1 MKKDPRNN
9 SLVEISA
16 REIVLNGKIDVLENS
31 PIQIYDNI
39 SNTMISID
47 NPSSIFVQ
55 LITAPK
61 AINQI
66 SASLAPYG
74 EQTVFHKGFGPSNY
88 VGNSEFMALEP
99 NYIVTFDNSSGLDDR
114 FYTSGSQSGTLAAV
128 DWAGRSPDNDLNYK
142 NIEFR
147 NSLDVNWSGR
157 IIESLTPYALAPSY
171 NFALYTG
178 NYQKILSPD
187 ASNLWQTGTWSLNL
201 PIQNLWD
208 SEVIWDLRSGSG
220 DYTGERIG
228 RAMES
233 GSSYNAAGTVMV
245 PSYEIYSTGSIVAP
259 SGSRPQ
265 DLRFLE
271 GGAIRDNSTTVT
283 MGGHFR
289 PDNRYTKSSTILY
302 KNPTGVKWTQSNFS
316 QNENSGRVLLGAKNK
331 ILFPEVI
338 ETIDP
343 SISDGSTFIF
353 NSWPDSIAEKQSTIM
368 KFRTADLVETDF
380 EFKEYDLLGI
390 DNYFTSIDSVLAGI
404 VGPAERVINS
414 IEGFVLKSDVSVVK
428 REYSLNIL
436 YDCYLYSF
444 ENLSFAMSPDEYQAF
459 VPQNGEIYLGDPF
472 RLYFSEDYL
481 INNNAPNQSLYDI
494 RKFSNVQEVVLLT
507 SQGQI
512 FLKRDLGLTLEDLQN
527 TKYIDIGK
535 QPFAYNSEKDKNGI
549 FNTYNPLNLTAD
561 SRIRLFGIIALYE
574 KNTSAALV
582 YDNLILQYYKVPRK
596 KYLYNNSHGHKAHDL
611 YNDPYAYIVKG
622 DVANPKQDPQ
632 FRVINNNEN
641 ITSLGYIK
649 GDEIIPAIQKK
660 GGATLYA
667 KLYNPQYGEPIIDSL
682 RPKQISNINYKPK
695 SYSDIESSSSFK
707 FKNALDTNLSSRAL
721 VPFFMDGLYK
731 EYAVQVINAEESKN
745 IKDAGFVD
753 DKIVPIV
760 PFSNNGPSGSL
771 LGFTDILGNVFLS
784 DVPTDYIPVYDKNG
798 NIDSLYGSSVKLR
811 SSKFENNNFYNSEE
825 SAKTIEINLLKAVEK
840 FPGMP
845 IQYGN
850 KNNIGYL
857 PYNDGKDNKIGVMF
871 RTNYMSNPANIN
883 DQFYK
888 IEQFPRQSIP
898 TTNPKSNGQATSIP
912 LNRNACSASYFGFKY
927 LNLPIGIDY
936 RFFTGSY
943 STVSGTVGIFTIPH
957 NILHVYGDKL
967 LTYVTGSTEYTEEE
981 IFYPKSFIFYADSS
995 NKTYPIDSD
1004 NGKISGS
1011 LSTSTRSVNNFN
1023 IINSEIYTFDDGI
1036 NQKFGNFISSN
1047 NEINDFS
1054 YESFYTGSVKVNYF
1068 YENVPES
1075 SRNLL
1080 IVNPGFLNKSIDVS
1094 DFSPREDNKLLLIEK
1109 DINKLKIKEFNNK
1122 RNSKI
1127 VEYFTATNYN
1137 SLAPAC
1143 YCHSDTSALYNKN
1156 CINSYMAFNF
1166 PGYVP
1171 VSPAKLPVSPM
1182 PFFNMPL
1189 SGSSAY
1195 YSATGGESSQA
1206 LAYINFRNN
1215 TSRLFTSALIDYN
1228 LPDNTNKRYTIHPKS
1243 ISYSID
1249 PPDTFFGTA
1258 FIESNQSQR
1267 QITRFLNFKLEHSLY
1282 HDDYTVAGTSDA
1294 LTASFIENGFT
1305 NKEVWTPGI
1314 MAGTYNYIFRIQ
1326 DMILPAPRLLYSG
1339 TAATYPNSQ
1348 PPLLFEPYNSDN
1360 PDDNGLRSNFYFNI
1374 NECEI
1379 NKELFLSIT
1388 EEIKTNFSYYVKG
1401 TIPTVTSDNSLNLTY
1416 GTGSLEI
1423 IIDSADDVTFEA
1435 KQQADGMDQYRGVF
1449 LPDPTRQ
1456 LLGRD
1461 KLNVEGGI
1469 SSALENGEFA
1479 QPFKNLRITM
1489 FSEDNIKI
1497 NGLTNFAKLA
1507 VSFRP
1512 NSQIPSNFLEEDG
1525 EKYSI
1530 YPNEPYSE
1538 SFEMYNGEYFCFA
1551 RISSFGSYHSLN
1563 ERIND
1568 DAFLNFDIIS
1578 SDLSASNTIKK
1589 IETIP
1594 YDPFAH
1600 ENPSFYSSISDF
1612 SFIDILNVVD
1622 NPAAPVVCSGTFTM
1636 RAPLG
1641 YHSILSLDEDA
1652 KELQI
1657 GHGIKSSL
1665 YTASDSYQEIENG
1678 VNRSI
1683 IDQGMGINIIQIAG
1697 MARK

>member
-31 PIQIYDNI
+31 PIQIYDNN
-39 SNTMISID
+39 SSTLISID
-47 NPSSIFVQ
+47 NPSSAFVQ

-66 SASLAPYG
+66 SAATASYG
-74 EQTVFHKGFGPSNY
+74 EQTIFHKGFGPSNY

-114 FYTSGSQSGTLAAV
+114 FYTSGSQSGTRAAV

-147 NSLDVNWSGR
+147 NALDVNWSGR
-157 IIESLTPYALAPSY
+157 VVESLIPYTLTPSY

-220 DYTGERIG
+220 DYTGDRVG

-233 GSSYNAAGTVMV
+233 GSSYNAAGTVTV
-245 PSYEIYSTGSIVAP
+245 PSYEIYSTGSTVA
-259 SGSRPQ
+259 SVGSRPQ
-265 DLRFLE
+265 YLRFLE
-271 GGAIRDNSTTVT
+271 GGAIRDNSATVT

-289 PDNRYTKSSTILY
+289 PDNRYTKSSSVLF
-302 KNPTGVKWTQSNFS
+302 KNPTGIKWAQSNFS
-316 QNENSGRVLLGAKNK
+316 QNENSGRLLLGAKNK
-331 ILFPEVI
+331 LLFPEVI

-343 SISDGSTFIF
+343 TIVDGSAFIF
-353 NSWPDSIAEKQSTIM
+353 NSWPDSVVEKQSTMM

-380 EFKEYDLLGI
+380 EFNSYDLLGV
-390 DNYFTSIDSVLAGI
+390 DNYFTSIDSVLAGL
-404 VGPAERVINS
+404 VGDAKRVINS
-414 IEGFVLKSDVSVVK
+414 IEGFVLKCDVSTVK

-444 ENLSFAMSPDEYQAF
+444 ENLGFAMSPDEYQAF

-472 RLYFSEDYL
+472 KLYFSEDYL
-481 INNNAPNQSLYDI
+481 IHLNIPYQSLYGI
-494 RKFSNVQEVVLLT
+494 RKFSNVQEVILLT

-512 FLKRDLGLTLEDLQN
+512 FLKRDLGLTLEELQN
-527 TKYIDIGK
+527 KKYIDIGK

-596 KYLYNNSHGHKAHDL
+596 KYLYNNSHGHKAHDI

-632 FRVINNNEN
+632 FRIINNNEN
-641 ITSLGYIK
+641 ITSLGYVK

-667 KLYNPQYGEPIIDSL
+667 KLYNPQYGEPIIDSS

-707 FKNALDTNLSSRAL
+707 FKNALDTNMSSRAL

-731 EYAVQVINAEESKN
+731 EYAVQVVNAEGEKN
-745 IKDAGFVD
+745 VKDAGFID

-771 LGFTDILGNVFLS
+771 SGFTDILGNVFLT
-784 DVPTDYIPVYDKNG
+784 DVPTEYTPVYDKNG
-798 NIDSLYGSSVKLR
+798 NIDSLYGSSIKLR
-811 SSKFENNNFYNSEE
+811 SSKFENNNFYNSED
-825 SAKTIEINLLKAVEK
+825 SDKTIEVNLLKAIEK

-845 IQYGN
+845 IQYGS

-857 PYNDGKDNKIGVMF
+857 PYNDGNSDKIGVMF
-871 RTNYMSNPANIN
+871 RVNYMSNPANID

-888 IEQFPRQSIP
+888 IEQFPRQAIP
-898 TTNPKSNGQATSIP
+898 TSNPKTNGQPASIP
-912 LNRNACSASYFGFKY
+912 LNRNACSASYFGQPY

-936 RFFTGSY
+936 RFFSG
-943 STVSGTVGIFTIPH
+943 SGTWGTTDVFYSPF
-957 NILHVYGDKL
+957 NILHIYGDKL
-967 LTYVTGSTEYTEEE
+967 LNYLTSTTEYSNEKL
-981 IFYPKSFIFYADSS
+981 FYEKSYMYYSDVT
-995 NKTYPIDSD
+995 NKAHPLDSD
-1004 NGKISGS
+1004 SGKISGS
-1011 LSTSTRSVNNFN
+1011 IEKSTRSTNSFN
-1023 IINSEIYTFDDGI
+1023 IINSEVYTFDDGI
-1036 NQKFGNFISSN
+1036 NQKFGNFISSD
-1047 NEINDFS
+1047 NEISRYDSEN
-1054 YESFYTGSVKVNYF
+1054 FYTGSIKVNYF
-1068 YENVPES
+1068 YDDVPNIAS
-1075 SRNLL
+1075 NIL
-1080 IVNPGFLNKSIDVS
+1080 IINPGYINKTIDTK
-1094 DFSPREDNKLLLIEK
+1094 DFSAREDNKLLLVKK
-1109 DINKLKIKEFNNK
+1109 DVNKLKIKEFNNK
-1122 RNSKI
+1122 RNSKL
-1127 VEYFTATNYN
+1127 VEYFTGTNYN

-1143 YCHSDTSALYNKN
+1143 YCHSDTSALYDKN
-1156 CINSYMAFNF
+1156 CINSYMLYSFNQYA
-1166 PGYVP
+1166 PTVPAKIP
-1171 VSPAKLPVSPM
+1171 VSPV
-1182 PFFNMPL
+1182 PFFNIPL
-1189 SGSSAY
+1189 SGTSAY

-1206 LAYINFRNN
+1206 LAYMNFRNN
-1215 TSRLFTSALIDYN
+1215 TSRFFTSAWFNYN
-1228 LPDNTNKRYTIHPKS
+1228 LPDNTNKRYAVHPKS
-1243 ISYSID
+1243 INYSID

-1258 FIESNQSQR
+1258 FIDSNQSQR
-1267 QITRFLNFKLEHSLY
+1267 QITRFLNFKLEHALY
-1282 HDDYTVAGTSDA
+1282 HDDYSAAGTSDA
-1294 LTASFIENGFT
+1294 LTSSYIDNGFT
-1305 NKEVWTPGI
+1305 NQETWTPGI

-1339 TAATYPNSQ
+1339 TAATHPNQQ
-1348 PPLLFEPYNSDN
+1348 PPLLFEPYNSTN
-1360 PDDNGLRSNFYFNI
+1360 PNDNGLRSNFYFNI

-1379 NKELFLSIT
+1379 DKSLFLSIT
-1388 EEIKTNFSYYVKG
+1388 EEIKTNFSYYIKG
-1401 TIPTVTSDNSLNLTY
+1401 IVSTVTSGNSLNMTY

-1423 IIDSADDVTFEA
+1423 IIDSADDVVFKT
-1435 KQQADGMDQYRGVF
+1435 KNPISGTDQYRGVF
-1449 LPDPTRQ
+1449 LPDPARQ
-1456 LLGRD
+1456 SLGRD
-1461 KLNVEGGI
+1461 KLNIEGGI
-1469 SSALENGEFA
+1469 SSLLENGEFA

-1525 EKYSI
+1525 GKYSI
-1530 YPNEPYSE
+1530 YPNEEYAQA
-1538 SFEMYNGEYFCFA
+1538 FQMYNGEYFCFA

-1563 ERIND
+1563 ERYDPKSFGEFNV
-1568 DAFLNFDIIS
+1568 LS
-1578 SDLSASNTIKK
+1578 SYLKTSNSIKK

-1600 ENPSFYSSISDF
+1600 EDPIYYSSISNF
-1612 SFIDILNVVD
+1612 SFIDCLNVVD
-1622 NPAAPVVCSGTFTM
+1622 NTAAPTTGSGAFTM

-1665 YTASDSYQEIENG
+1665 YTASDSYQEIDNG